1 MIAKLDR
8 TKSMATIGLV
18 SVSIL
23 AFVFALP
30 RTPNP
35 VRATYSPAAALVATP
50 APVPSWS
57 YTEPAQTRAKIPHAA
72 KSAAAAKPA
81 PVPAVAAALQPEPAP
96 LAAAK
101 EATVPAAEST
111 ATAKS
116 EPAAVAAPAVASKNA
131 LDNVPEPAPS
141 AAAKDAVVPAAGS
154 TGAAI
159 SNPVAVAPDSKDVA
173 VISKPSSA
181 PALKTLPS
189 KAKSPDQ
196 VAPSE
201 PISPADTMVTGTT
214 AALVLAPFVAPV
226 SIVVGLVVGV
236 LTPSA
241 AQLGQV
247 AEPPKPKA
255 GTVTHTAPSSDSV
268 Y

>member
-1 MIAKLDR
+1 
-8 TKSMATIGLV
+8 MAMIGLV
-18 SVSIL
+18 SVLIL
-23 AFVFALP
+23 AFVFALS

-35 VRATYSPAAALVATP
+35 VQATYSPAVALVATP

-57 YTEPAQTRAKIPHAA
+57 YTEPAQTKAKIPHAV
-72 KSAAAAKPA
+72 KSAPAVKPA
-81 PVPAVAAALQPEPAP
+81 PVPAVAADIQPEPAP
-96 LAAAK
+96 PVAAK
-101 EATVPAAEST
+101 EATAPAAEST
-111 ATAKS
+111 ATAVS
-116 EPAAVAAPAVASKNA
+116 EPAVVVAPAVASKNS
-131 LDNVPEPAPS
+131 LDNVPEPSLPAT
-141 AAAKDAVVPAAGS
+141 AKDAAGS

-159 SNPVAVAPDSKDVA
+159 SNPVTVVAPNNNESGPPADSKDALA
-173 VISKPSSA
+173 VISEPSSA
-181 PALKTLPS
+181 PAMKTLPNTV
-189 KAKSPDQ
+189 KSPGQ
-196 VAPSE
+196 PAE